1 MHKILPLQMDVSWTV
16 CPWLKRR
23 AFFRPGTA
31 GRFCGMHGSGRILWI
46 HQANDHVIN
55 WPASSICLL
64 FVMNTA
70 STN

>member
-31 GRFCGMHGSGRILWI
+31 GRFAECTVPSGSCGFTKRM
-46 HQANDHVIN
+46 
-55 WPASSICLL
+55 
-64 FVMNTA
+64 T
-70 STN
+70 T